1 MTETP
6 PHCLCLVWRTL
17 AVQLLCLQ
25 SSEEEAGSTAGRYM
39 MARPWEAAGMGSE
52 PQCPSAKWE
61 QCLLH
66 RTVGFW
72 VK

>member
-39 MARPWEAAGMGSE
+39 MARPWEALAWVQSLSVRLRNGNNACCIG
-52 PQCPSAKWE
+52 QW
-61 QCLLH
+61 
-66 RTVGFW
+66 GFG
-72 VK
+72 